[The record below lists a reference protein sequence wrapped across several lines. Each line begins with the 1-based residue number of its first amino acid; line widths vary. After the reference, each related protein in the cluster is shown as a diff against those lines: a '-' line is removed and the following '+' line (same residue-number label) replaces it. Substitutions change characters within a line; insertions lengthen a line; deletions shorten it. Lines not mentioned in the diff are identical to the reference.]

1 MKLAYLPTL
10 GWYQKGQWGG
20 IYGSPMECLG
30 YIYIYTKTESAV
42 GDRLGTSQDSTK
54 CGALKARLWAQELIK
69 TQVKHARHTDSL

>member
-1 MKLAYLPTL
+1 M
-10 GWYQKGQWGG
+10 GRHIWQSHGVSG
-20 IYGSPMECLG
+20 IH
-30 YIYIYTKTESAV
+30 IYIYTKTESAV